1 MKTTAVAVHLPR
13 RSRQELERLAR
24 RWGRTPGDLAGS
36 FVEESLR
43 TCAFA
48 NLEFRS
54 TPAGRVPYLTG
65 SRLAIHQVVSILR
78 DFKGNLEKT
87 SRHLQIAP
95 ALVRTA
101 QLYARD
107 YPEEIEQLISDN
119 ERGFEAL
126 QRSMPDLEKG

>member
-1 MKTTAVAVHLPR
+1 MKTAVVSVRLPR

-24 RWGRTPGDLAGS
+24 RWGRTPDDLAGS

-54 TPAGRVPYLTG
+54 TPAGRVPYLAG
-65 SRLAIHQVVSILR
+65 SRLAIHQVVSIVR
-78 DFKGNLEKT
+78 DFKGNVEKT
-87 SRHLQIAP
+87 ARHLQIAP

-101 QLYARD
+101 QRYAQD
-107 YPEEIEQLISDN
+107 YPEEIEQLIRDN
-119 ERGFEAL
+119 GRGFDAL
-126 QRSMPDLEKG
+126 QRLLPDLEKA

>member
-1 MKTTAVAVHLPR
+1 MKTAVLSVRLPR

-43 TCAFA
+43 ICAFA

-54 TPAGRVPYLTG
+54 TPAGRVPYLAG

-78 DFKGNLEKT
+78 DFKGDIERT
-87 SRHLQIAP
+87 ARHLQIAS

-107 YPEEIEQLISDN
+107 YPEEIEPLISDN
-119 ERGFEAL
+119 QRGFYAL
-126 QRSMPDLEKG
+126 QRLLPALEKG

>member
-1 MKTTAVAVHLPR
+1 MVSVRLPR

-54 TPAGRVPYLTG
+54 TPAGRVPYLAG
-65 SRLAIHQVVSILR
+65 SRLAIHQVMSILR
-78 DFKGNLEKT
+78 DFKGNIEKT
-87 SRHLQIAP
+87 AQHLQIAP

-101 QLYARD
+101 QLYARE
-107 YPEEIEQLISDN
+107 YAEEIAQLSSDN

-126 QRSMPDLEKG
+126 QRLLPDLEKG